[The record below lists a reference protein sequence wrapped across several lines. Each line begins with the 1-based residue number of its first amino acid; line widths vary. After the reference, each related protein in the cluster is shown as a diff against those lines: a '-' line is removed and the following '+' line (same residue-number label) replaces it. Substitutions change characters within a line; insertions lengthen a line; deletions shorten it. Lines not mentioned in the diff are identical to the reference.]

1 MIFLVLGCLRLGW
14 GCVGIVLPILPTVP
28 FFLAAMFCFANSSEK
43 QHSWFPG
50 TKFYKKHLESF
61 ARGMAKVMSPFVPGT
76 ALQRERK
83 VDIQNR
89 HVILMK
95 WRSPFVN

>member
-14 GCVGIVLPILPTVP
+14 GCVGMVLPVLPTVP
-28 FFLAAMFCFANSSEK
+28 FFLAAMFCFANSLEK
-43 QHSWFPG
+43 LHNCFLG

-61 ARGMAKVMSPFVPGT
+61 VRGMAKVMHPFVSGT

-89 HVILMK
+89 HVILM
-95 WRSPFVN
+95 R